1 MNGQPINVDEARE
14 SIESEL
20 QQAIIEWLPDRHSRG
35 GLQVSLIGL
44 HFA

>member
-1 MNGQPINVDEARE
+1 MNGLPIRIEEARE
-14 SIESEL
+14 AIESGI

-44 HFA
+44 HFV